1 MVHLEILTVFFLIA
15 SHLSLTERQK
25 WVIFTYKIV
34 KQSHFPNPQPV
45 NDEVEPGT
53 EVHFSKSYTLYSPS
67 HLMKPKTGMVVH
79 KQRAE
84 EERER
89 FLFLLPRAWPR
100 ATDTTVSGYN
110 KSSINVFQL
119 K

>member
-53 EVHFSKSYTLYSPS
+53 EVHFSKSYTLYSPP
-67 HLMKPKTGMVVH
+67 H
-79 KQRAE
+79 QRKE
-84 EERER
+84 WWYINKELRNKERDSYSYYQE
-89 FLFLLPRAWPR
+89 PGQEPQ
-100 ATDTTVSGYN
+100 TP
-110 KSSINVFQL
+110 
-119 K
+119 